1 MLLLFMDMID
11 DEKDKQLFQTLY
23 EENRQRMYQVAYQI
37 LQDNGLAEDAVQ
49 NAFFKLAEKFSSYQK
64 EEKEL
69 LAHLCL
75 VLVKSK
81 ALDLQKKQNRL
92 PLLSFSETF
101 FDTEFSAT
109 SDQPEEILLQKE
121 AEQELYHTLS
131 QTLSTL
137 SEKEYHIL
145 SLRHYHQFKSS
156 QIAKL
161 LNMTENNVN
170 VSLHR
175 IYKKLRKELQSKQ

>member
-1 MLLLFMDMID
+1 M
-11 DEKDKQLFQTLY
+11 
-23 EENRQRMYQVAYQI
+23 
-37 LQDNGLAEDAVQ
+37 AEDAVQ
-49 NAFFKLAEKFSSYQK
+49 NAFLRLAEKFYSYQK